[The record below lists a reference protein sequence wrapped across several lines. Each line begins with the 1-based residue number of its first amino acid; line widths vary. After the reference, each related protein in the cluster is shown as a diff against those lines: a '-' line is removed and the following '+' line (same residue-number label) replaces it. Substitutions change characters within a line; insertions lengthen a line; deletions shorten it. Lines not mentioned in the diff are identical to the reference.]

1 MSYLPKLEKREDG
14 RVELFTVITLPN
26 GRFLRD
32 AINFGPQNLLF
43 IAESFEKYI
52 DARTHSQTYS
62 QGDDII
68 KFRFGGT
75 DYNPKITIFNQRE
88 KGGSIC
94 ISFNSASD
102 IIKILRDASD
112 KFK

>member
-1 MSYLPKLEKREDG
+1 MNYLPKIQKRDDG

-32 AINFGPQNLLF
+32 AINFDSKNLLF
-43 IAESFEKYI
+43 IAESLEKYV
-52 DARTHSQTYS
+52 DSRKPSQTYS

-68 KFRFGGT
+68 TFRFGGT
-75 DYNPKITIFNQRE
+75 DYNPKLIIFNQRE

-102 IIKILRDASD
+102 IIKILRDASH
-112 KFK
+112 